1 MRNDKER
8 QAFVQDANN
17 WHRVGDEIMGRVRL
31 RELEYKNHT
40 WYRIEIRTCWF
51 EAEFTDKGAGYTR
64 HRKMGWQPLR
74 MYVIDKETGAFDEAV
89 SVTQIVNEIKEID
102 KEEKKGGKNN
112 GKD

>member
-31 RELEYKNHT
+31 RELEYKNNT
-40 WYRIEIRTCWF
+40 WYRIDVRTNCIETEWSDNRLDYKQIKKICW
-51 EAEFTDKGAGYTR
+51 R
-64 HRKMGWQPLR
+64 PLR
-74 MYVIDKETGAFDEAV
+74 MYVIDKETGAFDEPV

-102 KEEKKGGKNN
+102 KKERKNKNN
-112 GKD
+112 D

>member
-17 WHRVGDEIMGRVRL
+17 WHRVGVEIMGRVRL

-40 WYRIEIRTCWF
+40 WYRIEVMTQWF
-51 EAEFTDKGAGYTR
+51 ETEFTDAGAGYTR

-74 MYVIDKETGAFDEAV
+74 MYVIDKATGAFADTV

-102 KEEKKGGKNN
+102 KEERKNKNN
-112 GKD
+112 D

>member
-8 QAFVQDANN
+8 QAFVQDDNN
-17 WHRVGDEIMGRVRL
+17 WHRVGTEIMGRVRL
-31 RELEYKNHT
+31 RKLEYKNHT
-40 WYRIEIRTCWF
+40 WYRIEVMTRWFDYKSRT
-51 EAEFTDKGAGYTR
+51 
-64 HRKMGWQPLR
+64 RKPEWRPLR